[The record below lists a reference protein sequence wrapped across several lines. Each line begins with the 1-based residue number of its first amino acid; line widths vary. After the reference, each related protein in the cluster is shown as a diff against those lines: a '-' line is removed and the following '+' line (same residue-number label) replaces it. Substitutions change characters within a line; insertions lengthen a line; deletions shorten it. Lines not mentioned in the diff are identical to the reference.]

1 MRFPY
6 LCLDPAL
13 LTCNDK
19 RLRVHVTESCC
30 DTSGC
35 RRARKKSAN
44 SAAIQIDHSEPTS
57 RFPNS
62 RVLKFPNIFWCVRET
77 SKKTWVYIYI
87 LYICIYI
94 PQDCFPTLSQR
105 PVQNDHR
112 YVFFLGF
119 FPGVSYDFLW
129 FPTDVRKFNEK
140 PNNIQEQ
147 IKKNQRKQT
156 TLCIVLSVSW
166 DFVRFP
172 MMKAENYPTTNP
184 TSTRKRI
191 NNEKYLQCIQA
202 SFPLRGHMPLCR
214 CCRLYSRCIWG
225 LLF

>member
-77 SKKTWVYIYI
+77 SKKTWVYIYTLHMHI
-87 LYICIYI
+87 HTPRLFPNIIPKTCPKWSQVCI
-94 PQDCFPTLSQR
+94 
-105 PVQNDHR
+105 
-112 YVFFLGF
+112 FLGF
-119 FPGVSYDFLW
+119 FSWGFL
-129 FPTDVRKFNEK
+129 
-140 PNNIQEQ
+140 
-147 IKKNQRKQT
+147 
-156 TLCIVLSVSW
+156 
-166 DFVRFP
+166 RFP
-172 MMKAENYPTTNP
+172 MISDRCSKIQRKTKQHPRTNKEKP
-184 TSTRKRI
+184 KKT
-191 NNEKYLQCIQA
+191 NNT
-202 SFPLRGHMPLCR
+202 
-214 CCRLYSRCIWG
+214 LYCS
-225 LLF
+225 